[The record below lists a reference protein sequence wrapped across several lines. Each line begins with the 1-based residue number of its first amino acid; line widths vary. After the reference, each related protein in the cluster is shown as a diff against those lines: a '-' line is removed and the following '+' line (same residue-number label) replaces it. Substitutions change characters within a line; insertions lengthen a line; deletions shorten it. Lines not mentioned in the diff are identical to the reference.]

1 MDHIEQLPLSGG
13 YDAILVII
21 GRFTKYG
28 LFLPTHTTSTS
39 RDLAILFLAWVF
51 SKHGLPDE
59 IISDRGSRFVSKFW
73 KTVTS
78 KLNIKRTLST
88 AYHPET
94 DGQTERVNQT
104 LEQYL
109 RIYCA
114 YQQNDWHE
122 WLPLAEFSYNNS
134 DHSSTGL
141 SPFMA
146 NYGYHPSISVVEGIA
161 PSIPG
166 RHYMTDLDKIH
177 NQLRVTLKASQDRY
191 KHFADKS
198 RSQAPDFAIGDLVLL
213 NSKNIR
219 TSRPTRKLAERY
231 LGPFKI
237 IQKIAASAFKL
248 KLPAELSAIHPVFHV
263 SLLELAQPSDIPGRA
278 SEPPG
283 PVDLEEDVFSV
294 KALVDSRNNK
304 RKKRLEYRVEW
315 EGYENTNQQYTWEP
329 AENIMGDQ
337 DAIDDY
343 HARFPGKPSPR
354 DV

>member
-1 MDHIEQLPLSGG
+1 
-13 YDAILVII
+13 
-21 GRFTKYG
+21 
-28 LFLPTHTTSTS
+28 
-39 RDLAILFLAWVF
+39 
-51 SKHGLPDE
+51 
-59 IISDRGSRFVSKFW
+59 
-73 KTVTS
+73 
-78 KLNIKRTLST
+78 
-88 AYHPET
+88 
-94 DGQTERVNQT
+94 
-104 LEQYL
+104 
-109 RIYCA
+109 
-114 YQQNDWHE
+114 
-122 WLPLAEFSYNNS
+122 
-134 DHSSTGL
+134 
-141 SPFMA
+141 
-146 NYGYHPSISVVEGIA
+146 
-161 PSIPG
+161 
-166 RHYMTDLDKIH
+166 MTDLDKIH

-231 LGPFKI
+231 LGPYKI
-237 IQKIAASAFKL
+237 IQKISASAFKL

-263 SLLELAQPSDIPGRA
+263 SLLELAQPSDIPGRTP
-278 SEPPG
+278 EPPG

-294 KALVDSRNNK
+294 KALVDSRINK